1 MQRRPRATERSRNST
16 KSPPTSRPKTR
27 PRRINRS
34 SAAASSQAIAQAT
47 LDGFNRHY
55 ELFRDCARLA
65 KGYFEAAN
73 WLAIGHVSRDRIDFY
88 DRRVA
93 ETVARL
99 ELDFGCARID
109 DSRWAEVKRHYIA
122 LLIDHRQ
129 PECAETF
136 FNSVSCKILQ
146 RSYFHNRC
154 LFVRPA
160 VSTEHIDAD
169 PPSYRSYYP
178 RQNGLRQAL
187 IDIVLDF
194 RFERRFADF
203 RGDLANLLAA
213 FRRRFP
219 RPLRLE
225 ANHQI
230 QVLSSLFFRNRTAYV
245 VGRIVNGYQ
254 AHPFVVPIKH
264 DADEHL
270 YADALLMDAEQL
282 ALLFSANRAYFLV
295 DMEVPSAYVTF
306 LRHIAPERTEAEL
319 YTMVGLQKQGKTLF
333 FRDFLHHLKHSTDD
347 FVVAPGIKGLV
358 MTVFTLPSYPYV
370 FKVIKDKI
378 APSKDTTRD
387 KVKEKYVLVKHHD
400 RVGRMA
406 DTLEYSD
413 VAFPRRRFSA
423 ELIAELESVAPSTI
437 EYDGDMI
444 VVKHLYIERRMTP
457 LNLFLA
463 RATPAQREHAMQDYG
478 DALRQLAAVNIFP
491 GDLLFKNFG
500 VTRYGRVVFYDYDE
514 IEYMTAC
521 RFRHIPQP
529 PPGQDEMSGDVWYPV
544 GQNDVFPEE
553 FVTFLLTDGA
563 VRADFLKRHADLL
576 EAEWWQAIQTTLARG
591 ELPEVLSYPE
601 TLRFAHAGSTPLVA
615 RPHRDA
621 GRGGVPRPAV
631 VAPR

>member
-1 MQRRPRATERSRNST
+1 MERSKNST
-16 KSPPTSRPKTR
+16 SSRPTSK
-27 PRRINRS
+27 PRNGPRKITPS
-34 SAAASSQAIAQAT
+34 DAAASLAAIAQAT

-65 KGYFEAAN
+65 KNYFEAGN
-73 WLAIGHVSRDRIDFY
+73 WLAIGHVSGDRIDFY

-99 ELDFGCARID
+99 ELDFGCASID

-122 LLIDHRQ
+122 LLIDHKQ

-136 FNSVSCKILQ
+136 FNSVSCKILH
-146 RSYFHNRC
+146 RTYFHNRC

-160 VSTEHIDAD
+160 ISPEHIDAD

-178 RQNGLRQAL
+178 RQHGLRQAL

-194 RFERRFADF
+194 RLERRFADF
-203 RGDLANLLAA
+203 RGDLANILAA
-213 FRRRFP
+213 FRKRFG

-254 AHPFVVPIKH
+254 AQPFVVPIKH
-264 DADEHL
+264 DAEGNL

-347 FVVAPGIKGLV
+347 FVLAPGIKGLV

-370 FKVIKDKI
+370 FKVIKDRI

-413 VAFPRRRFSA
+413 VAFPRGRFSA
-423 ELIAELESVAPSTI
+423 ELMAELEAVAPSTI
-437 EYDGDMI
+437 EFDGEMI
-444 VVKHLYIERRMTP
+444 VVRHLYIERRMTP
-457 LNLFLA
+457 LNLFLT
-463 RATPAQREHAMQDYG
+463 RATAAQREHAMRDYG
-478 DALRQLAAVNIFP
+478 DALKQLAAVNIFA

-500 VTRYGRVVFYDYDE
+500 VTRYGRIVFYDYDE

-521 RFRHIPQP
+521 TFRRIPQP
-529 PPGQDEMSGDVWYPV
+529 PPGQDEMSSEVWYPV
-544 GQNDVFPEE
+544 GPNDVFPGE
-553 FVTFLLTDGA
+553 FATFLLTDDA
-563 VRADFLKRHADLL
+563 VRADFLKGHADLL
-576 EAEWWQAIQTTLARG
+576 EATWWQPTQATLARG
-591 ELPEVLSYPE
+591 ELREVLSSPA
-601 TLRFAHAGSTPLVA
+601 TLRFAHSGAAIPSAPS
-615 RPHRDA
+615 RKDA
-621 GRGGVPRPAV
+621 ERERIRMPR
-631 VAPR
+631 